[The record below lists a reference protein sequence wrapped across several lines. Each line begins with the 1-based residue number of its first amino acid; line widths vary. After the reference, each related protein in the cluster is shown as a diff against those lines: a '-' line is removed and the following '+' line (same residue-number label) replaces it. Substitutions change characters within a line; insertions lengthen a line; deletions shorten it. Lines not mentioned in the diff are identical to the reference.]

1 MVQNLLIKDGYN
13 KYYVNEEKKLITMLC
28 KNIKNFTY
36 SKFFPHYKTN
46 NDKHSIKF
54 LSIHAFTPKYY
65 QNNSRMK
72 SGVWWYDM
80 VLPRW
85 VSNAVTA
92 RNWPADSHGVEGRS
106 RLYSCEM

>member
-13 KYYVNEEKKLITMLC
+13 KYYVNEEEKLITMLC
-28 KNIKNFTY
+28 EKSRTL
-36 SKFFPHYKTN
+36 STLKFFSHYKTN

-54 LSIHAFTPKYY
+54 LSIHAFTSKYY

-72 SGVWWYDM
+72 SGVCCYDM